1 MQFMIFVFAF
11 VAALL
16 TLEGL
21 YNLLNQRK
29 DPARVRSRLASLAAR
44 VGNVE
49 AEKSESILRNRSTLH
64 SLSIGKL
71 LELDLLL
78 YRAGSIMSV
87 GRFLAISALLAA
99 IGFLGVLAL
108 TQDSFR
114 AAPALLIGI
123 LPLFWVRSKAKKR
136 GQAFDAQLSSGLE
149 LVTRSMRSGH
159 SLIAGFQMVSEELS
173 DPIGTEFGIVAE
185 EVRLGLEL
193 RDALGN
199 LMRRIDNEN
208 LPYLTTAVL
217 IQRQTGGNLA
227 ELLDRLSALLRER
240 TQFSGRVRA
249 LTAQGRGSAT
259 FLALWL
265 PFILAVMWMLAPDY
279 LMPLVENR
287 WGHYTLAAAFTLDG
301 LAYFMALRIA
311 DVEA

>member
-1 MQFMIFVFAF
+1 MQFMVFVLAF

-16 TLEGL
+16 ALEGL
-21 YNLLNQRK
+21 YNIFSHRK
-29 DPARVRSRLASLAAR
+29 DPARVRSRLSNLATR

-49 AEKSESILRNRSTLH
+49 VENGESILRHRSSSH
-64 SLSIGKL
+64 IRKM
-71 LELDLLL
+71 LELELLL
-78 YRAGSIMSV
+78 YRAGSLMSV
-87 GRFLAISALLAA
+87 GRFLAISASLAA
-99 IGFLGVLAL
+99 IGFFSVLLL
-108 TQDSFR
+108 THDSFR

-159 SLIAGFQMVSEELS
+159 SLVAGFQMVSEELP

-227 ELLDRLSALLRER
+227 ELLDRLSTLLRER
-240 TQFSGRVRA
+240 SQFTGRVRA
-249 LTAQGRGSAT
+249 LTAQGRGAAT

-265 PFILAVMWMLAPDY
+265 PFILAAIWMLAPDY
-279 LMPLVENR
+279 LMPLFENR
-287 WGHYTLAAAFTLDG
+287 WGHYTLAAAFSLDG
-301 LAYFMALRIA
+301 LAYFMARRIA

>member
-1 MQFMIFVFAF
+1 MQFMIFVFVF

-16 TLEGL
+16 AFEGL
-21 YNLLNQRK
+21 AELFSRRR
-29 DPARVRSRLASLAAR
+29 DPARVRNRLSNLASR

-49 AEKSESILRNRSTLH
+49 VGSGESIIRRRGSSH
-64 SLSIGKL
+64 IRKL
-71 LELDLLL
+71 LELELLL
-78 YRAGSIMSV
+78 YRAGSLMSV
-87 GRFLAISALLAA
+87 GRFLALSASLAS
-99 IGFLGVLAL
+99 IGFLGVFAI

-114 AAPALLIGI
+114 AAPALLIGVM
-123 LPLFWVRSKAKKR
+123 PLLWARSKAGKR
-136 GQAFDAQLSSGLE
+136 MRLFDTQLASGLE

-159 SLIAGFQMVSEELS
+159 SLIAGFQMVSEELA
-173 DPIGTEFGIVAE
+173 DPIGTEFGVVAE

-193 RDALGN
+193 RDALAN

-227 ELLDRLSALLRER
+227 ELLDRLSTLLRER
-240 TQFSGRVRA
+240 SQFTGRVRA
-249 LTAQGRGSAT
+249 LTAQGRGAAT

-265 PFILAVMWMLAPDY
+265 PFIVCVVWMVAPDY
-279 LMPLVENR
+279 LKPLLENR
-287 WGHYTLAAAFTLDG
+287 WGHYTLAAAFGLDG

>member
-1 MQFMIFVFAF
+1 MQFMTFVFVF

-21 YNLLNQRK
+21 FELFNRRK
-29 DPARVRSRLASLAAR
+29 DPARVKHRLGNIASRLSD
-44 VGNVE
+44 VE
-49 AEKSESILRNRSTLH
+49 VEGGESIIRRRGNSR
-64 SLSIGKL
+64 IRKI
-71 LELDLLL
+71 LELELLL
-78 YRAGSIMSV
+78 YRAGSLMSV
-87 GRFLAISALLAA
+87 RRFLAVSISFAA
-99 IGFLGVLAL
+99 VGFFIAFTL
-108 TQDSFR
+108 THDSFR
-114 AAPALLIGI
+114 SAPALLTGV
-123 LPLFWVRSKAKKR
+123 LPLLWARSKASKR
-136 GQAFDAQLSSGLE
+136 MRAFDLQLSSALE

-159 SLIAGFQMVSEELS
+159 SLIAGFQMVSEELA
-173 DPIGTEFGIVAE
+173 DPIGTEFGVVAE

-199 LMRRIDNEN
+199 LMRRVDNEN

-227 ELLDRLSALLRER
+227 ELLDRLSTMLRER
-240 TQFSGRVRA
+240 IQFSGRVRA
-249 LTAQGRGSAT
+249 LTAQGRGAAT

-265 PFILAVMWMLAPDY
+265 PFIIGLVWILTPDY
-279 LMPLVENR
+279 IAPLLENR
-287 WGHYTLAAAFTLDG
+287 WGHYTLGAVFAVDG

>member
-16 TLEGL
+16 VLEGL
-21 YNLLNQRK
+21 SELLSHRK
-29 DPARVRSRLASLAAR
+29 DPARVKKRLSNLASR
-44 VGNVE
+44 VASVE
-49 AEKSESILRNRSTLH
+49 MESGESILRRRGS
-64 SLSIGKL
+64 SRIRKL
-71 LELDLLL
+71 LELELLL
-78 YRAGSIMSV
+78 YRAGILMGV
-87 GRFLAISALLAA
+87 RRFLTVAVAFAA
-99 IGFLGVLAL
+99 IGFFSAFAL
-108 TQDSFR
+108 TQDSLR
-114 AAPALLIGI
+114 SAPGLLLGV
-123 LPLFWVRSKAKKR
+123 LPLLWARRKAKKR
-136 GQAFDAQLSSGLE
+136 MKAFNDQLSNGLE

-159 SLIAGFQMVSEELS
+159 SLVAGFQMVGEELA

-193 RDALGN
+193 RDALAN
-199 LMRRIDNEN
+199 LMRRVDNDN

-227 ELLDRLSALLRER
+227 ELLDRLSTLLRER
-240 TQFSGRVRA
+240 IQFKGRVHA
-249 LTAQGRGSAT
+249 LTAQGRGAAT

-265 PFILAVMWMLAPDY
+265 PFVIGLVYMLAPEY
-279 LMPLVENR
+279 LQPLFENR
-287 WGHYTLAAAFTLDG
+287 WGHYTLAAAFSLDV